1 MPQIATLT
9 LNPAMDLSTA
19 IQRVE
24 PTHKLR
30 CDHPRYDPGGGG
42 INVARVIGNLGGKAV
57 AVYPAG
63 GPFGDMLEHILD
75 TLRVKQSRVP
85 IAGETRESFTV
96 DERET
101 GQQYRFVLPGPVLS
115 DEEQAACLRS
125 LAALDPQPRYLVLS
139 GSFPPGM
146 EQAFLQQ
153 LNTLVRQLNAR
164 LVVDCSGDALRAVV
178 QQGHIFMLKPSL
190 SELASLVGRS
200 LETRAAQTAA
210 LNELLARGV
219 AEAIVL
225 SLGEEGAALA
235 TAEGV
240 EFFAAPEV
248 PSVSAV
254 GAGDSMVGATVLAL
268 EWGWSLREAVQ
279 YGIAAGAATVMLPGT
294 ELCQRESVEA
304 LFKALNKVNE

>member
-139 GSFPPGM
+139 GSFPPGV

-153 LNTLVRQLNAR
+153 LNALVRQLNAR

-200 LETRAAQTAA
+200 LETRTAQTAA

-235 TAEGV
+235 TTEGV

>member
-200 LETRAAQTAA
+200 LETRTAQTAA

-235 TAEGV
+235 TTEGV